1 MTTLGVMLV
10 DDHAVVRAGYRRLIE
25 LEPGLAVVAEA
36 ADADQAL
43 ALLARL
49 DPLPAVAVVDLSMP
63 GRSGLDLLRRIALR
77 WPAVQTLVFSMHDG
91 PALVTQALEAGA
103 AGFVT
108 KRSAPEVLVEA
119 LRRVAAGERP
129 VLSPELAQAPR
140 QPQARPPH
148 EALSAREFQV
158 LHGLL
163 AGRSVEQIAQ
173 DLRLSAKTVANHQ
186 TAIRQKLGLATAV
199 ELVRYAQQHRLF
211 EG

>member
-1 MTTLGVMLV
+1 MSTLGVMLV

-49 DPLPAVAVVDLSMP
+49 QPLPGVVVVDLSMP

-77 WPAVQTLVFSMHDG
+77 WPAVHTLVFSMHDG
-91 PALVTQALEAGA
+91 PALVAQALEAGA
-103 AGFVT
+103 AGFVA
-108 KRSAPEVLVEA
+108 KSSPPEWLVEA

-129 VLSPELAQAPR
+129 VLSPGLQQAPQ

-158 LHGLL
+158 LQGWL
-163 AGRSVEQIAQ
+163 AGHTVEQVAQ
-173 DLRLSAKTVANHQ
+173 HLRLSAKTVANHQ
-186 TAIRQKLGLATAV
+186 TAIRQKLGVATAV

-211 EG
+211 QP